1 MKEIFALMGL
11 LMVVYFSISITEKFL
26 IWIWSKRKSKK
37 KLDIVNGIAQRDLKA
52 GELVTISGDDWIHIM
67 RENER
72 TH

>member
-1 MKEIFALMGL
+1 MIGILAFIGL
-11 LMVVYFSISITEKFL
+11 VAIVYFILGGIEKISNWYF
-26 IWIWSKRKSKK
+26 SKPKQ